1 MLPFAKLMP
10 FAHLLDKQITDLTTE
25 DIDGVLDALG
35 VQVNV
40 TEELRSAGLALLQG
54 RDINSVADMIQ
65 SPESVQQLVAMFTRP
80 ATDEGLASIE
90 VSNMYGHEP
99 IGIPYVDPK
108 PKPKPKKLPAG
119 GREIFSSPVVGWR
132 HA

>member
-10 FAHLLDKQITDLTTE
+10 FAHLLDKQITDLTTA

-80 ATDEGLASIE
+80 ASEEELASIE
-90 VSNMYGHEP
+90 VSNMYGP
-99 IGIPYVDPK
+99 DPVGIPYVDA
-108 PKPKPKKLPAG
+108 KPKPKKLPAG

-132 HA
+132 HP